1 MFPGGFPTKFKHQ
14 TFPPLTETIFP
25 QSYRARCVALQQKVI
40 CKADNMKMIPTR
52 TLNETKRAG
61 WQVATLQWALLQ
73 FSAGTKVVARHGEE
87 EGGGALD
94 GEKALV
100 RIIHF
105 VWVFGV
111 TSHQHTH
118 THTRRDNPPPLCQY
132 WIRVTHHATGV
143 CACPEDPLWGVEKGK
158 EWASGERERVEV

>member
-1 MFPGGFPTKFKHQ
+1 
-14 TFPPLTETIFP
+14 
-25 QSYRARCVALQQKVI
+25 
-40 CKADNMKMIPTR
+40 MKMIPTW

-94 GEKALV
+94 GAKALV

-118 THTRRDNPPPLCQY
+118 THTRRDNPPPFMSILDQSNAPCDRCLCLPRGSTLRGGERK
-132 WIRVTHHATGV
+132 RVSEWRERACRGIKGEV
-143 CACPEDPLWGVEKGK
+143 WGCACYYFFASSKGK
-158 EWASGERERVEV
+158 LWSSSLVPFQRIHSDNFCLVL